1 MLNGMEMEII
11 ISGIHSHNAGRQDR
25 ILYWNSIALA
35 GAASQPCSIASS
47 PYAYALACKNRGP
60 LDDGVGKE
68 GRKEGEN
75 SFGHRPSVPRV
86 PEFPLLIRMKEG
98 ESKLRRHRV

>member
-47 PYAYALACKNRGP
+47 SYAYALACKNRGP

-68 GRKEGEN
+68 GGKEGEN
-75 SFGHRPSVPRV
+75 SFGPRRPS
-86 PEFPLLIRMKEG
+86 PESPSFLSLSG
-98 ESKLRRHRV
+98 